1 MASRFNRRGI
11 AASLVAAVAFAA
23 GLAAQTPAPQK
34 DVPKVTAVDIRPIL
48 SIEGK
53 DNFEAYCAVCHGSD
67 AKGQGPAA
75 PAMKAVVPDLTTI
88 ARRNSGKFDFSS
100 VEYIIK
106 GTGKTATPAHGVEAM
121 PIWGDVFR
129 SEDSARAALRIKN
142 LVNYVRSIQAGTT
155 SNQQ

>member
-1 MASRFNRRGI
+1 MNMASRFNRRGI

-34 DVPKVTAVDIRPIL
+34 DVPKVKGVATRPIV

-88 ARRNSGKFDFSS
+88 ARRNNGKFDESS

-106 GTGKTATPAHGVEAM
+106 GTGKTATPAHGVETM

-129 SEDSARAALRIKN
+129 SEDSARATLRIKN
-142 LVNYVRSIQAGTT
+142 LVNYVRSIQAGT
-155 SNQQ
+155 